1 MKDSGVPWIGMIPKN
16 WVVSQLKFC
25 VSCFDGKRVPVD
37 ASLRKKGPYPYW
49 GAGSI
54 TDWVDSYL
62 FDEELVLLG
71 EDGAPFFDPFR
82 PVAHLINEKVWV
94 NNHIHVLKV
103 IPTMDSRFLV
113 YWLNSVDYHDYIN
126 GSILS
131 KLTQS
136 KMNTIRVII
145 PPLVEQCRIADFL
158 DAKCAEIDSI
168 LKKTK
173 ASIEEYKKLKQS
185 VITEAVTKGVRG
197 ERPMKESGVE
207 WIGEIPAVWKVCRI
221 KHVLTPGKE
230 GIKIGPFG
238 SALTNNVKGEG
249 PFKIYGQWNIVNKD
263 FSAGKNYVSK
273 ETFDALESYMVYTG
287 DVLISMMG
295 TIGKCAIIPRG
306 IQPGIM
312 DSHVIKARL
321 NKSLILDRYFDLVFD
336 KDNSAIIF
344 EQMQK
349 GKKGSIMDGLNS
361 SIVKNLVIPY
371 PPIAEQQEIV
381 AYLDEKCAA
390 IDSLIASKEALITEL
405 ESYKKSLIYE
415 YVTGKKEVPAV

>member
-1 MKDSGVPWIGMIPKN
+1 MREMKDSGVPWIGEIPRD
-16 WVVSQLKFC
+16 WAVSQLKFC

-71 EDGAPFFDPFR
+71 EDGAPFFDSFR

-145 PPLVEQCRIADFL
+145 PPQVVQQRIANFL
-158 DAKCAEIDSI
+158 DAKCAEIDAVME
-168 LKKTK
+168 KTL
-173 ASIEEYKKLKQS
+173 ASIEEYKKLKQA
-185 VITEAVTKGVRG
+185 VITEAVTKGIRG
-197 ERPMKESGVE
+197 DRQMKDSGVE
-207 WIGEIPAVWKVCRI
+207 WIGKIPKDWSIMKFGRCANVKSNLVDPKQYLDYPQVAPDCIEKGSAR
-221 KHVLTPGKE
+221 L
-230 GIKIGPFG
+230 IGPIRTVRE
-238 SALTNNVKGEG
+238 ANVISWNHLFFKGQIVYS
-249 PFKIYGQWNIVNKD
+249 KIRP
-263 FSAGKNYVSK
+263 
-273 ETFDALESYMVYTG
+273 L
-287 DVLISMMG
+287 
-295 TIGKCAIIPRG
+295 
-306 IQPGIM
+306 
-312 DSHVIKARL
+312 L
-321 NKSLILDRYFDLVFD
+321 NKLYIASF
-336 KDNSAIIF
+336 
-344 EQMQK
+344 
-349 GKKGSIMDGLNS
+349 DGLCSADMYPIETSQEARFVMYLMLS
-361 SIVKNLVIPY
+361 SYFLEQIKQVTEDRVKMPKVNQEELSAFVVVLPMRR
-371 PPIAEQQEIV
+371 EQQEIV
-381 AYLDEKCAA
+381 TYLDEKCAA

-405 ESYKKSLIYE
+405 EAYKKSIIYE
-415 YVTGKKEVPAV
+415 YVTGKKEVL